1 MRGGGLRLDSLCF
14 DHSSLRRWSYS
25 RGQSGLGAGGR
36 YQALGAGSR
45 DQALGARSLR
55 RRSGDLGH
63 LLKRSSRV
71 REGDHVLSLSHH
83 VHMLLLLVELLLV
96 GHGQLLLVL

>member
-36 YQALGAGSR
+36 YQALGA
-45 DQALGARSLR
+45 RSLR

-71 REGDHVLSLSHH
+71 REGDHVLSLGHH